1 MDDAMPTG
9 GTTAAAQ
16 PIDGRA
22 AFRAALLVALDD
34 CARDGVPEIWLCDPD
49 FVEWP
54 LGQAELVTALSR
66 WVTPRRRLTL
76 VAGSYDHLAQR
87 CPRWV
92 AWRRQWGHAVHCL
105 QVREE
110 AAAQMP
116 TLLYG
121 PPAVALRMQRMERVL
136 RGRLYRDADDLAPLA
151 DLVDALTQ
159 RTHEAFPV
167 TTLGL

>member
-1 MDDAMPTG
+1 MDDAMHTG
-9 GTTAAAQ
+9 GAAAAAQ

-34 CARDGVPEIWLCDPD
+34 CAQADVPEIWLCDPD

-54 LGQAELVTALSR
+54 LGQAEVVTALSR

-76 VAGSYDHLAQR
+76 VAGSYEHLAQR